1 MSAIE
6 RPPAPVL
13 PLYEPARIPAGAPS
27 KVDPPAGTD
36 LITVNFGPNH
46 PSTHGVLRLIVT
58 LDGEVVVGLDAD
70 IGYVHTGFEKNF
82 EQKTYWKGIPYSPRM
97 DYVAFFANELAYVGA
112 VERLI
117 EIDVP
122 PRAQWIRMLFAEL
135 NRIHSHLI
143 YLGTSAVEMGALSVF
158 FYCLRERDSV
168 LDLFEM
174 ATGVRM
180 HDRYPQ
186 FGGVAEDL
194 PKGFYAE
201 CRRFC
206 AEMPKRIDEYLDLLA
221 GNPVWKSRYQGIG
234 TIDAETAVAMGL
246 SGPNLRA
253 SGVAYDLRRLE
264 PYLAYDQ
271 VQFDVITREKGDAYD
286 RFMCRTLEMYE
297 SVKIVE
303 QCLDSMPPGPVMSD
317 DRKFVLPPR
326 HELHTSMESLIHHF
340 KLVTE
345 GFRVPRGPGLPPC
358 RVAARGVRLL
368 PGVRRRH
375 EAVAGALPR
384 AELREPP
391 GDGDD
396 VGQPLRRRHD
406 RGRRLPRRRHGRGRQ
421 VSDPAAEQTMAG
433 ARETRPQMP
442 APAHDA
448 APEKPLRERI
458 LDVMA
463 LYPEPRSAIIPALR
477 LAQEEY
483 GWLSTE
489 ALEAVADATGFTPAL
504 AKSVASFY
512 DMFRLTQAGVHEIC
526 VCTNVSCALVGAGET
541 LRELER
547 QLGIHAGQTT
557 PDGTVTLRT
566 VECYG
571 GCGWGPVVSVDER
584 YHEPCGPEQVAG
596 ILAELRGEPA

>member
-1 MSAIE
+1 
-6 RPPAPVL
+6 
-13 PLYEPARIPAGAPS
+13 
-27 KVDPPAGTD
+27 
-36 LITVNFGPNH
+36 
-46 PSTHGVLRLIVT
+46 
-58 LDGEVVVGLDAD
+58 
-70 IGYVHTGFEKNF
+70 
-82 EQKTYWKGIPYSPRM
+82 
-97 DYVAFFANELAYVGA
+97 
-112 VERLI
+112 
-117 EIDVP
+117 
-122 PRAQWIRMLFAEL
+122 
-135 NRIHSHLI
+135 
-143 YLGTSAVEMGALSVF
+143 MGALSVF

-234 TIDAETAVAMGL
+234 TIAAETAIAMGL

-253 SGVAYDLRRLE
+253 SGVPYDIRRAE

-271 VQFDVITREKGDAYD
+271 LQFDVITREGGDAYD

-303 QCLDSMPPGPVMSD
+303 QCLDSMPSGPVMAD
-317 DRKFVLPPR
+317 DRKYVLPPR

-345 GFRVPRGPGLPPC
+345 GFRVPPGQVYHPVESPRGEFGCYLVSDGGPKPW
-358 RVAARGVRLL
+358 
-368 PGVRRRH
+368 
-375 EAVAGALPR
+375 R
-384 AELREPP
+384 AHFRAPSFVSLQSHR
-391 GDGDD
+391 DD

-406 RGRRLPRRRHGRGRQ
+406 RGRRLARRRHGRGRP
-421 VSDPAAEQTMAG
+421 VTDPATAETLAG

-442 APAHDA
+442 PPAHDA

-512 DMFRLTQAGVHEIC
+512 DMFRLTPAGAHEIC
-526 VCTNVSCALVGAGET
+526 VCTNVSCALVGAGDT

-557 PDGTVTLRT
+557 PDGDVHAADGRVLRRLRL
-566 VECYG
+566 G
-571 GCGWGPVVSVDER
+571 
-584 YHEPCGPEQVAG
+584 AG
-596 ILAELRGEPA
+596 RLGRRALPRAVRARAGRGHPPGAARRGA

>member
-1 MSAIE
+1 MSTVE

-13 PLYEPARIPAGAPS
+13 PLYEPAKIPGGAPS
-27 KVDPPAGTD
+27 KVDPPPGAD

-112 VERLI
+112 VEKLI
-117 EIDVP
+117 DIDVP

-201 CRRFC
+201 CRRFL

-234 TIDAETAVAMGL
+234 TIDAETAIAMGL
-246 SGPNLRA
+246 SGPNLRG
-253 SGVAYDLRRLE
+253 SGVPYDIRRAE

-271 VQFDVITREKGDAYD
+271 LQFDVITREGGDAYD

-297 SVKIVE
+297 SVKLVE
-303 QCLDSMPPGPVMSD
+303 QCLDSMPAGPVMAD
-317 DRKFVLPPR
+317 DRKYVLPPR

-345 GFRVPRGPGLPPC
+345 GFRVPPGQVYHPIESPRGEFGCYL
-358 RVAARGVRLL
+358 
-368 PGVRRRH
+368 
-375 EAVAGALPR
+375 
-384 AELREPP
+384 
-391 GDGDD
+391 
-396 VGQPLRRRHD
+396 
-406 RGRRLPRRRHGRGRQ
+406 
-421 VSDPAAEQTMAG
+421 VSDGGPKPWRAHF
-433 ARETRPQMP
+433 R
-442 APAHDA
+442 APSFVSLQSTAMMSVNRYVGDM
-448 APEKPLRERI
+448 I
-458 LDVMA
+458 VVVGSLDGVM
-463 LYPEPRSAIIPALR
+463 
-477 LAQEEY
+477 
-483 GWLSTE
+483 GE
-489 ALEAVADATGFTPAL
+489 AD
-504 AKSVASFY
+504 
-512 DMFRLTQAGVHEIC
+512 R
-526 VCTNVSCALVGAGET
+526 
-541 LRELER
+541 
-547 QLGIHAGQTT
+547 
-557 PDGTVTLRT
+557 
-566 VECYG
+566 
-571 GCGWGPVVSVDER
+571 
-584 YHEPCGPEQVAG
+584 
-596 ILAELRGEPA
+596 